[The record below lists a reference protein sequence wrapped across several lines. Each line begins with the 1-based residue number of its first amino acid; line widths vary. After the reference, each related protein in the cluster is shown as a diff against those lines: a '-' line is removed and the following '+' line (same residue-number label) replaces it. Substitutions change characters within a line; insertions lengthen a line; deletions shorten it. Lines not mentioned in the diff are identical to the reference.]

1 MQNPASG
8 KGRRGNS
15 QGGKGGPRPSPAPK
29 PPRDPNAPK
38 RPTNPFLRFC
48 EHERDNVRALH
59 SNDENFDLTKA
70 MGVAWH
76 ELDDD
81 QKRPYKD
88 AFNEDQKRYKEDMAV
103 YEAMKKRNSDGGT
116 NRAGAAASAHLH
128 HHHHHHRPHQTS
140 SRAEEY
146 GSYYGDDVESED
158 GRSIPNITAR
168 DSPDPIDRVETASNA
183 DAGTPGESTP
193 GPSGAGGF
201 TAVNRR
207 SGGIDANMFK
217 EED

>member
-8 KGRRGNS
+8 KGSRRAPA
-15 QGGKGGPRPSPAPK
+15 GGKGGSRPSPAPK

-59 SNDENFDLTKA
+59 GSDENFDLTKA

-81 QKRPYKD
+81 QKQPYKN

-103 YEAMKKRNSDGGT
+103 YEAMKRRSGGVSGVSGPPVT
-116 NRAGAAASAHLH
+116 
-128 HHHHHHRPHQTS
+128 HHHHRPHQSS
-140 SRAEEY
+140 SRTEEY
-146 GSYYGDDVESED
+146 GGFYGEDAESED
-158 GRSIPNITAR
+158 GRSIANITGR
-168 DSPDPIDRVETASNA
+168 ESPDPMDRGETGSNA
-183 DAGTPGESTP
+183 EIGTPGGGSTP
-193 GPSGAGGF
+193 GPSGASGF

-207 SGGIDANMFK
+207 GGGLDGNMFLK
-217 EED
+217 EE